1 MNTKDDAPLPKRS
14 EEDHHFTNDGG
25 KVWRESGT
33 RPFTIDHKQA
43 KGKEGAPWQPNDQD
57 EAVDGTQQSGERQVM
72 RQAYKDVAQGQQ
84 DTDAREQRGVEA
96 TVDKPFEPAKEPPEQ
111 KNGRT

>member
-1 MNTKDDAPLPKRS
+1 MHRKTPLHFLLQLIPTPFHAPFGEFPSPACAPTSMSPTKEPSMNTKDDAPLPKRS

-43 KGKEGAPWQPNDQD
+43 KGKEGTPWQPNDQD
-57 EAVDGTQQSGERQVM
+57 EAVDGTQQ
-72 RQAYKDVAQGQQ
+72 
-84 DTDAREQRGVEA
+84 
-96 TVDKPFEPAKEPPEQ
+96 
-111 KNGRT
+111 